1 MSARIAQLEER
12 LDRLDRFIDGLHP
25 ASWAYSFWT
34 KTRSKIFRVLKD
46 ELENPNLIR
55 LRIVR

>member
-12 LDRLDRFIDGLHP
+12 LNRLDRFIEGLHP
-25 ASWAYSFWT
+25 SSWAYSFWT
-34 KTRSKIFRVLKD
+34 QTRNKLFLVLKD

-55 LRIVR
+55 LRVIP